1 MTVDEMVAEAL
12 AEDKREGS
20 RFDREGW
27 SNYFLED
34 WKCDPNAVELAWL
47 IYEDKVYGARPS

>member
-1 MTVDEMVAEAL
+1 MNAHVKAMVDEAL

-27 SNYFLED
+27 SNFFLVD
-34 WKCDPNAVELAWL
+34 WEKDPDAVEEAWL
-47 IYEDKVYGARPS
+47 IYDEMRG